1 MTTVQLVFATKT
13 ADTSVSNLSSLDGR
27 ASGPYRFFMKYF
39 FLLSLIACA
48 TKHPITNH
56 KDELVHVSTVMDQV
70 QLSYMKGCMDAYREI
85 KLPEPIETCKVKAK
99 DHRLEIQ
106 SILDQ
111 QVR

>member
-1 MTTVQLVFATKT
+1 
-13 ADTSVSNLSSLDGR
+13 
-27 ASGPYRFFMKYF
+27 MKYLL
-39 FLLSLIACA
+39 LLSLLACA

-70 QLSYMKGCMDAYREI
+70 QLSYLKGCMDAYREI
-85 KLPEPIETCKVKAK
+85 KIPTAIETCKVKAK
-99 DHRLEIQ
+99 DHRMEIQ